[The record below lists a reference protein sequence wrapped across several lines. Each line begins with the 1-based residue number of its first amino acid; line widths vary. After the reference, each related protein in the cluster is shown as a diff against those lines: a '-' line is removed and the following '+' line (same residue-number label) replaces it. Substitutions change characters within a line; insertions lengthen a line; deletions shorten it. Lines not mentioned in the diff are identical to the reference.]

1 MIHREPYNP
10 ADPPLD
16 RLTLSAELRD
26 QIVAHLRNALPY
38 EGCGLVAVDPQDG
51 NRAVHFFPGSNSDES
66 PTRFTMDGKEVID
79 ALKTM
84 EREGWRLGAIA
95 HSHPRHPATP
105 SATDRVEALYPA
117 ALMMIC
123 SFEAEE
129 PELRAWALQGQCEAP
144 AIVLGERPID
154 VTQ

>member
-1 MIHREPYNP
+1 MSLYMQ
-10 ADPPLD
+10 
-16 RLTLSAELRD
+16 T
-26 QIVAHLRNALPY
+26 
-38 EGCGLVAVDPQDG
+38 
-51 NRAVHFFPGSNSDES
+51 
-66 PTRFTMDGKEVID
+66 TKID

-123 SFEAEE
+123 SFEADE

-154 VTQ
+154 VTP

>member
-1 MIHREPYNP
+1 MIHRDPYNP

-26 QIVAHLRNALPY
+26 QIVAHLRRALPH
-38 EGCGLVAVDPQDG
+38 EGCGLIAVDPGNG

-123 SFEAEE
+123 SFEADE
-129 PELRAWALQGQCEAP
+129 PELRAWALQGQCEEP

-154 VTQ
+154 VTP